1 MRRLS
6 QLIFAAAAGV
16 LMLLALALMI
26 YGPASLV
33 MALLAGEA
41 FESHVFPAI
50 GYLIVAVA
58 VFDVAKYLLDEEAFS
73 DEERR
78 NAAVTR
84 RTLTKFISTIVI
96 ALLLEGLVL
105 IFEVA
110 RDKPEEVV
118 YPIGVLAAGTVLL
131 IALGVFQRLSAA
143 VEETVDE
150 EDPEAKPASRRSAGR
165 ARRG

>member
-1 MRRLS
+1 MRRIS

-33 MALLAGEA
+33 MAILQGDA
-41 FESHVFPAI
+41 FERQVFRAI
-50 GYLIVAVA
+50 GHLIVAVA
-58 VFDVAKYLLDEEAFS
+58 VFDVAKYLLEEEAFS
-73 DEERR
+73 EEERR

-105 IFEVA
+105 IFETV
-110 RDKPEEVV
+110 REEPEKVL
-118 YPIGVLAAGTVLL
+118 YPLGVMAAGTLLL
-131 IALGVFQRLSAA
+131 IALGVFQRLSAT
-143 VEETVDE
+143 VEEKVDE
-150 EDPEAKPASRRSAGR
+150 EDPEAVSPRSGGK